1 MDYDRFALI
10 CPGNKCSMTAKATTG
25 IALPLLLF
33 VLLSICHTAL
43 YAQDNAGTA
52 KKFAGMLD
60 LYRQGNIDDTSYL
73 QLADSLADLSYDE
86 DSLEQW
92 LIPYQQLAFSDD
104 KYALYRINYY
114 RHLRKLSDNKNR
126 YGSAIYYSEKRNEER
141 IRQKLVIDG
150 EITNG
155 DLYAMAVHVT
165 NKDYV
170 KVFTGYNQV
179 KPLIFGMTSHIAA
192 GDKAAHP
199 ESVSLAFAIL
209 DVAGTAAWKTGNTAL
224 LDEMIVEARRML
236 SEINLQPEK
245 YSEFMVYC
253 RYISHCLD
261 FYKAIL
267 TKDHKEVESAL
278 ATCLS
283 EVKLEAFGELNSPTE
298 YACDKYM
305 EAFDYYYDRKQPD
318 SAQKYLHLVRSVVE
332 IEKEFENER
341 MLFWLEADSRLQA
354 SYGKYEAAYRSI
366 RRAYDMM
373 SKAYNTVNTD
383 KDNNLYSMAK
393 AEHTHKELLLA
404 EAEKS
409 RAEKSNLILFT
420 ILGVLISG
428 GIVAFLVYQSKQRQR
443 LNSLQLTLA
452 RNFHDELGPMVLYA
466 NLLLK
471 KESESNSSQRVS
483 EARAQIKQ
491 IMESI
496 RSISKDL
503 KTNQFKT
510 ISQFC
515 EDIAALL
522 QKIKSSTGI
531 DHKTEFAGTAQIL
544 TDLQYTNLKK
554 ILSELITN
562 SIKHSDCELI
572 TVKISVT
579 DSRLKITYADDGG
592 GLPPGFDNNQTL
604 TSFEEDDALD
614 AGQDAYTSAGI
625 GLQNIKE
632 RAELLKGEFVIN
644 NFYPDGYWIEL
655 MVPVSKEMNV

>member
-1 MDYDRFALI
+1 MA
-10 CPGNKCSMTAKATTG
+10 AKASTG

-33 VLLSICHTAL
+33 VLLSICNATLH
-43 YAQDNAGTA
+43 AQDNTGTS
-52 KKFAGMLD
+52 KKFAELLTM
-60 LYRQGNIDDTSYL
+60 YRQQQIDDTSYL
-73 QLADSLADLSYDE
+73 KLADSLADLSYNE

-92 LIPYQQLAFSDD
+92 LLPYQQLAFSDN

-141 IRQKLVIDG
+141 IRQNLVVDG

-165 NKDYV
+165 NKDYA
-170 KVFTGYNQV
+170 KVFASYNQV
-179 KPLIFGMTSHIAA
+179 KPLILGMTAHIAA
-192 GDKAAHP
+192 EDKAAHP

-209 DVAGTAAWKTGNTAL
+209 DVAATAAWKTGNTAL

-236 SEINLQPEK
+236 SEINLQPVK
-245 YSEFMVYC
+245 YSEFIVYC

-267 TKDHKEVESAL
+267 TNDHKEVENAL
-278 ATCLS
+278 AICLS
-283 EVKLEAFGELNSPTE
+283 EVKLDAFGEINSPTE

-305 EAFDYYYDRKQPD
+305 EAFDYYYDRRQLD
-318 SAQKYLHLVRSVVE
+318 SAQKYLNLVRSVVE
-332 IEKEFENER
+332 IDKEFENER
-341 MLFWLEADSRLQA
+341 MSFWLEADSRLQA
-354 SYGKYEAAYRSI
+354 SFGKYEAAYRSI
-366 RRAYDMM
+366 RRAFDMM
-373 SKAYNTVNTD
+373 NKAYNTVNTD
-383 KDNNLYSMAK
+383 KDNNLYAMAK
-393 AEHTHKELLLA
+393 AENTHKELLLA
-404 EAEKS
+404 VEEKNK
-409 RAEKSNLILFT
+409 AEKSNLILFT

-443 LNSLQLTLA
+443 LNSLQLSLA

-471 KESESNSSQRVS
+471 KESESNSSQRIS

-503 KTNQFKT
+503 KTVQFKT

-515 EDIAALL
+515 DDIAALL

-544 TDLQYTNLKK
+544 TDLQYNNLKK

-562 SIKHSDCELI
+562 SIKHSECELI

-579 DSRLKITYADDGG
+579 ENKLKITYADDGG
-592 GLPPGFDNNQTL
+592 GLPPGFDVNQTL
-604 TSFEEDDALD
+604 TSFEEEDTMDV
-614 AGQDAYTSAGI
+614 GQDAYTSAGI

-632 RAELLKGEFVIN
+632 RTELLKGVFVIN
-644 NFYPDGYWIEL
+644 NFYPDGYWVEL
-655 MVPVSKEMNV
+655 MVPVSKEVNV